1 MLLLKIVF
9 YIDQNCYQQQRK
21 SRAMLFILCLSLLYV
36 VTTAIA
42 FPGKRFIK
50 CSFWIFTTF
59 RLGGHSAILLA
70 TFEGRSIRDS
80 HLA

>member
-50 CSFWIFTTF
+50 CSF
-59 RLGGHSAILLA
+59 
-70 TFEGRSIRDS
+70 
-80 HLA
+80 